1 MTSYDAVDAG
11 GVRNGGVSHWH
22 TSLGLPAPGP
32 ALGRDV
38 SCDVAI
44 VGGGLT
50 GLWTAYWLKRAEPGL
65 DVRVLEAE
73 FAGYGASGRN
83 GGWLSSEL
91 PGNAAHYDAGAAGVA
106 SMAAAVRGTVD
117 EVLEACEREGID
129 ADQRRSG
136 VLYVARSAAQ
146 HQRLLA
152 HGAAPPSVLL
162 DVEQARSRIAVAGLR
177 GARFDPGAARVHPA
191 KLVRGLADV
200 VRASGVELH
209 ESTRVTSISPGRAT
223 TARAQVRAGVVL
235 RCMEGFT
242 AGLAGHRRD
251 WLPMNSAI
259 IVTEPLT
266 GAQWTA
272 IGWAGEELL
281 GDEAHAYCYAQRTA
295 DGRIALGGRG
305 IPYRFGSRT
314 DVHGRTQEWT
324 IESLRSTLHALFPS
338 LRGIRIDQAW
348 CGVLGVP
355 RDWCASVVFS
365 PGTRLGHAGG
375 YIGSGLTATHLAGR
389 TLADLVLGHETPRT
403 ALPWVGHR
411 VRRWEPEPLRWL
423 GVKAMYGLYRAA
435 DRRED
440 AGASGTS
447 RWATLADRV
456 SGR

>member
-1 MTSYDAVDAG
+1 MTSYDAVAAG

-32 ALGRDV
+32 ALGRDI

-117 EVLEACEREGID
+117 EVLETCEREGID

-162 DVEQARSRIAVAGLR
+162 DVEQARSRIAVVGLR

-223 TARAQVRAGVVL
+223 TARAQVRVGVVL

-266 GAQWTA
+266 DAQWTA
-272 IGWAGEELL
+272 IGWAGCSSSVS
-281 GDEAHAYCYAQRTA
+281 A
-295 DGRIALGGRG
+295 RG
-305 IPYRFGSRT
+305 
-314 DVHGRTQEWT
+314 
-324 IESLRSTLHALFPS
+324 
-338 LRGIRIDQAW
+338 
-348 CGVLGVP
+348 
-355 RDWCASVVFS
+355 
-365 PGTRLGHAGG
+365 
-375 YIGSGLTATHLAGR
+375 
-389 TLADLVLGHETPRT
+389 
-403 ALPWVGHR
+403 
-411 VRRWEPEPLRWL
+411 
-423 GVKAMYGLYRAA
+423 
-435 DRRED
+435 
-440 AGASGTS
+440 
-447 RWATLADRV
+447 
-456 SGR
+456 